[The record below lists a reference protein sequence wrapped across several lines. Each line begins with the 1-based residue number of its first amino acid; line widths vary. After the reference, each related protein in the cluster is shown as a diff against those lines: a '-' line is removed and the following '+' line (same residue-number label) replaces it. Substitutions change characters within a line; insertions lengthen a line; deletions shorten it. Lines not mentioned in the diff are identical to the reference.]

1 MAPNSFQE
9 LLDTIDTAN
18 TKISNR
24 LGVLDTHI
32 DAIIN
37 SGKALLVKIKSG
49 VLLPDQIAQI
59 RSKIN
64 SLRDS
69 TLANIGSK
77 NSRISEV
84 EKVFNELLGV
94 SSPEKVAAAKVSDT
108 VAKVPNRQN
117 LLNYGNVEDLFS
129 SASNAPAKY
138 TVAKGVPNRQNL
150 LNYGNVG
157 ELFSSGSNAPAK
169 YTVAKG
175 EPNRQNL
182 LNYGNVGDL
191 FSSAPNAPAKYT
203 VAKGEANRNRK
214 NLLNY
219 GNVGE
224 LFSSAPN
231 APAKYTVA
239 KGEANRN
246 RKNLLNYGNV
256 GELFSSAS
264 NAPAKY
270 TVAKGEPNR
279 NRKNLLNY
287 GNVGELFSS
296 ASNAPAKY
304 TVATG
309 DDYEKD
315 QFAKN
320 IQKRMNIQASVNR
333 EKTQELQKQFQKR
346 LAVLYAIDAIPDS
359 NEIRNETHVQQ
370 ITDAIEAIRVLLQE
384 NLQNPINAGLLE
396 YLNQR
401 YSENLRSLV
410 GEMKAKHKPVLKY
423 IVSLAGDLIY
433 FTERIQRPIGIFL
446 KADLQERISI
456 LTAVIASLPEENR
469 PNLKGYLNTLYE
481 ERQKQSGG
489 KRKTRCGCG
498 LKGGRRTRKTSRR
511 RR

>member
-117 LLNYGNVEDLFS
+117 LLNYGNVED
-129 SASNAPAKY
+129 
-138 TVAKGVPNRQNL
+138 
-150 LNYGNVG
+150 
-157 ELFSSGSNAPAK
+157 
-169 YTVAKG
+169 
-175 EPNRQNL
+175 
-182 LNYGNVGDL
+182 
-191 FSSAPNAPAKYT
+191 
-203 VAKGEANRNRK
+203 
-214 NLLNY
+214 
-219 GNVGE
+219 
-224 LFSSAPN
+224 
-231 APAKYTVA
+231 
-239 KGEANRN
+239 
-246 RKNLLNYGNV
+246 
-256 GELFSSAS
+256 
-264 NAPAKY
+264 
-270 TVAKGEPNR
+270 
-279 NRKNLLNY
+279 
-287 GNVGELFSS
+287 LFSS

>member
-157 ELFSSGSNAPAK
+157 ELFSSAPKAPAK

-191 FSSAPNAPAKYT
+191 FSSAP
-203 VAKGEANRNRK
+203 
-214 NLLNY
+214 
-219 GNVGE
+219 
-224 LFSSAPN
+224 
-231 APAKYTVA
+231 
-239 KGEANRN
+239 
-246 RKNLLNYGNV
+246 
-256 GELFSSAS
+256 
-264 NAPAKY
+264 
-270 TVAKGEPNR
+270 
-279 NRKNLLNY
+279 
-287 GNVGELFSS
+287 
-296 ASNAPAKY
+296 NAPAKY